1 MTKFFITLLYAVTR
15 RSSASITFKNMKK
28 TSILFLALAAIF
40 LFSAGYIS
48 RDYVSRDTEKL
59 NKALNQ
65 PQKRSNSVED
75 QSPIKIG
82 WVGPL
87 TGDVA
92 YLGQDSVKSAQL
104 AVEEVNTAGGVN
116 GRSLELIIEDGKCS
130 PKDGALAANKLI
142 NIDNVPVILGGQC
155 SGELLAMAP
164 IAEEK
169 KVVLISGCSSA
180 PTVTNA
186 GDYTFRT
193 YPSDAFRGVFT
204 ADYLANTIGKKKV
217 ALLADL
223 GDWGQGNKNSLSGRF
238 QELNGQIVVS
248 EDFVQESRD
257 FRTSIAKIKNS
268 DAEAVLFYG
277 YTEASLAFLKQ
288 AEELGLNV
296 PLIGG
301 DTWGDAEIHKNSFAE
316 GIRYPDIVTNFS
328 SAWKKKMEERGI
340 PFSICTPKN
349 YDNAKIIAEIMN
361 RVGLD
366 SEKIK
371 NELYK
376 VKDYPGVNGVIT
388 IDKNGDLASA
398 EYDMLIVKNGKA
410 EVENE

>member
-1 MTKFFITLLYAVTR
+1 MKQTR
-15 RSSASITFKNMKK
+15 VF
-28 TSILFLALAAIF
+28 FLALAAVF

-48 RDYVSRDTEKL
+48 RDYVFRDTEKP
-59 NKALNQ
+59 NKARNQ
-65 PQKRSNSVED
+65 PQKQSGSAKD
-75 QSPIKIG
+75 QGPVKIG

-92 YLGQDSVKSAQL
+92 YLGQDSLKSAQI
-104 AVEEVNTAGGVN
+104 AVEEVNEAGGIN
-116 GRSLELIIEDGKCS
+116 GRPLGLLIEDGKCS
-130 PKDGALAANKLI
+130 PKEGASAANKLI

-164 IAEEK
+164 LAEEK

-204 ADYLANTIGKKKV
+204 AEYVVNALAKKKV
-217 ALLADL
+217 AVLADL
-223 GDWGQGNKNSLSGRF
+223 GDWGQGNKNSFSARF
-238 QELNGQIVVS
+238 LELGGEIVVS
-248 EDFVQESRD
+248 EDFAQESRD
-257 FRTSIAKIKNS
+257 FRTSIAKFKNS

-288 AEELGLNV
+288 AEELGLSV

-316 GIRYPDIVTNFS
+316 GIRYPDIVTNYA
-328 SAWKKKMEERGI
+328 SAWKKKMEDRGI
-340 PFSICTPKN
+340 SFSICTPRN
-349 YDNAKIIAEIMN
+349 YDNVKIIAGIMN
-361 RVGLD
+361 RVGMD
-366 SEKIK
+366 AESIK

-376 VKDYPGVNGVIT
+376 IKNYPGVNGPIT

-398 EYDMLIVKNGKA
+398 EYDMLIVKDGKA
-410 EVENE
+410 EVEN